1 MLRDESVMSGRRD
14 VGFDCVYSVQ
24 RGDEQEDD
32 LQKAPWP
39 CEQRVRV
46 LARAAVGSL
55 SVSVYSLNENV
66 REHRDLDGRL
76 RAELPVDRLD
86 APATN
91 RGCNQVEIRPGLR
104 DRCATAEG
112 LTPSGW
118 ARSATRP
125 I

>member
-1 MLRDESVMSGRRD
+1 MSERRD
-14 VGFDCVYSVQ
+14 VGFDCMYSVQ
-24 RGDEQEDD
+24 RGDEQEED
-32 LQKAPWP
+32 LQQAPWP
-39 CEQRVRV
+39 REQSDRVRV

-66 REHRDLDGRL
+66 REHRDLAGRL
-76 RAELPVDRLD
+76 RVELPFDRLD

-91 RGCNQVEIRPGLR
+91 RGCNQVEIRPGLW
-104 DRCATAEG
+104 DRWATAEG